1 MRSNLP
7 VTQRE
12 HDYPAHMMLV
22 STTDTKGHITHCNA
36 AFVEAS
42 GFGYDELIGQ
52 PHNIVRHPD
61 MPPEAYRD
69 MWRTIGNGLPWTGL
83 VKNRRKNGDHYWV
96 VANATPIMDGGKPVG
111 YMSVRTKPTR
121 QQIQDAEALY
131 ARMNTGTSGLALEQ
145 GRVMHSGFGG
155 MWDRLKNLKSQTRVT
170 LILLAMLF
178 GALGPWLLGLTATEL
193 MATQAAVLVVG
204 SLYLRLWFQSGVLQP
219 MDSALQFSRDI
230 AACNLTTQVTTDAPE
245 PTGALLRSL
254 SQIQVNLQAVIG
266 DVRSEVQSFGQAAN
280 EISSASHDL
289 ASRTEMQASSLEETA
304 ASMEQLSAT
313 VKHTADNTDTMAAQT
328 LHSAKV
334 AAEGQQAIHSVGASM
349 KAIEQSSSRVSE
361 IIAVIEGIAFQT
373 NILALNAA
381 VEAARAGEQ
390 GRGFAVVAG
399 EVRALAQRS
408 GLAAKEIRDLI
419 QTSVVQVSTGVKQMS
434 QANTTIDEVVNEV
447 RSVSTLVDEI
457 RHATNEQ
464 ADGLMQINTAIV
476 QLDNVTQQNAAMVE
490 QTNASAS
497 ALETGSQS
505 LTRSVSV
512 FRLPR

>member
-12 HDYPAHMMLV
+12 HDYPANMMLV
-22 STTDTKGHITHCNA
+22 STTDTKGIITHCNA

-42 GFGYDELIGQ
+42 GFEYDELIGQ

-121 QQIQDAEALY
+121 QQVQDAEALY
-131 ARMNTGTSGLALEQ
+131 ARMNSGDSGLSLSE
-145 GRVMHSGFGG
+145 GRVLRGG
-155 MWDRLKNLKSQTRVT
+155 LGGLLDSVRQMKSETRVT
-170 LILLAMLF
+170 LILLAMLA
-178 GALGPWLLGLTATEL
+178 GALAPWMFGMSLNTLMLT
-193 MATQAAVLVVG
+193 QIAVLVVG
-204 SLYLRLWFQSGVLQP
+204 SLYLRLWFKFRVLAP
-219 MDSALQFSRDI
+219 MESALQFSRDI
-230 AACNLTTQVTTDAPE
+230 GACNLTTQVNTNAPE

-266 DVRSEVQSFGQAAN
+266 DVRTEVQSFGQAAN
-280 EISSASHDL
+280 EIASASHDL
-289 ASRTEMQASSLEETA
+289 AGRTEMQASSLEETA

-313 VKHTADNTDTMAAQT
+313 VKHTADNTDTMAKQT

-334 AAEGQQAIHSVGASM
+334 AAEGQQAIYSVGQSM
-349 KAIEQSSSRVSE
+349 TDIEKSSSRVRE

-399 EVRALAQRS
+399 EVRTLAQRS

-419 QTSVVQVSTGVKQMS
+419 QTSVVQVSTGVKQMGL
-434 QANTTIDEVVNEV
+434 ANATIDEVVREV

-464 ADGLMQINTAIV
+464 ADGLMQINAAIV

-490 QTNASAS
+490 ETNASANS
-497 ALETGSQS
+497 LESGSKS

>member
-12 HDYPAHMMLV
+12 YDYPASMMLV
-22 STTDTKGHITHCNA
+22 STTDSKGVITHCNA
-36 AFVEAS
+36 SFVEAS
-42 GFGYDELIGQ
+42 GFEYDELIGQ

-69 MWRTIGNGLPWTGL
+69 MWRTMGNGMPWTGL

-96 VANATPIMDGGKPVG
+96 VANATPIMDGGKPLG

-131 ARMNTGTSGLALEQ
+131 ARINSGNSGLSLSE
-145 GRVMHSGFGG
+145 GRVVRSGLGGLLDKVQQMKGETKLTVALLLMLIGAMGPWFADLAHSTA
-155 MWDRLKNLKSQTRVT
+155 L
-170 LILLAMLF
+170 LIEGAALIA
-178 GALGPWLLGLTATEL
+178 GAL
-193 MATQAAVLVVG
+193 
-204 SLYLRLWFQSGVLQP
+204 YIRLWFQYGVIKP
-219 MDSALQFSRDI
+219 VESALQFSRDI
-230 AACNLTTQVTTDAPE
+230 GACNLTTQVSTNAPE

-266 DVRSEVQSFGQAAN
+266 DVRTEVQSFGQAAN
-280 EISSASHDL
+280 EIASASQDL
-289 ASRTEMQASSLEETA
+289 AGRTEMQASSLEETA
-304 ASMEQLSAT
+304 ASMEELSAT
-313 VKHTADNTDTMAAQT
+313 VKHTAANTETMAKQT

-334 AAEGQQAIHSVGASM
+334 AAEGQQAIHSVGQSM
-349 KAIEQSSSRVSE
+349 TDIEKSSSRVSE

-399 EVRALAQRS
+399 EVRTLAQRS

-419 QTSVVQVSTGVKQMS
+419 QTSVVQVSTGVKQMG
-434 QANTTIDEVVNEV
+434 QANATIDEVVKEV

-464 ADGLMQINTAIV
+464 ADGLTQINAAIV

-490 QTNASAS
+490 ETNASAVT
-497 ALETGSQS
+497 LESGSKS